1 MHYTQV
7 YNSHVVSPEL
17 EARLRAMPKVEIHV
31 HLEGATDAE
40 TVYAMAQRN
49 NVALPAPTLDAWKSF
64 YEFRDFNHFVEVYL
78 AAAACMKTAED
89 YQAMVESFVRRQA
102 AQNIRYSEAYFSSS
116 LHFGKMSNSE
126 MIAALAAGARNAEV
140 QHGSRVRFISDIS
153 RESPHLQGQVLDFT
167 LQARDEADGLFIG
180 LGVGGPEVGHP
191 PEDFTDTFAD
201 ARRQG
206 LRVVAHAGETEGAQ
220 SVKGALRA
228 LKAERIGHG
237 VRSLED
243 ANVVAELRE
252 RQTPV
257 EVSPQSNYC
266 LGVAR
271 RDQPHPIRQMIDAGL
286 NCSVNS
292 DDPPMFS
299 TDLNNDYLTLAAQGF
314 TFDELWQLNVN
325 GLNAAFL
332 SESEKNGLA
341 AEFAAFKAQ
350 SL

>member
-7 YNSHVVSPEL
+7 FNSHEVAPAL

-40 TVYAMAQRN
+40 TVFAMAQRN
-49 NVALPAPTLDAWKSF
+49 GVKLPAPTLDAWKAF

-78 AAAACMKTAED
+78 AAAACMQTPED
-89 YQAMVESFVRRQA
+89 YVSMVEHFLRRQA
-102 AQNIRYSEAYFSSS
+102 AQNIRYCEAYFSPS
-116 LHFGKMSNSE
+116 LHFGKMSNAE
-126 MIAALAAGARNAEV
+126 LIAALTEGARIGEARY
-140 QHGSRVRFISDIS
+140 GSRVRFIADIS
-153 RESPHLQGQVLDFT
+153 RESPHLQGQVLDFAEQGCDNGIF
-167 LQARDEADGLFIG
+167 LG

-191 PEDFTDTFAD
+191 PEDFTATFAE

-206 LRVVAHAGETEGAQ
+206 MHVVAHAGETEGAQ
-220 SVKGALRA
+220 SVKGALNA

-243 ANVVAELRE
+243 AEVLAELRE

-266 LGVAR
+266 LGVVK
-271 RDQPHPIRQMIDAGL
+271 RDQPHPIRSMIDAGL
-286 NCSVNS
+286 NCCLNS

-314 TFDELWQLNVN
+314 TFVELWQLNVN
-325 GLNAAFL
+325 GLNSAFL
-332 SESEKNGLA
+332 SESDKNSLM
-341 AEFAAFKAQ
+341 AEYETFRT
-350 SL
+350 L

>member
-7 YNSHVVSPEL
+7 YNSHTVSPEM
-17 EARLRAMPKVEIHV
+17 EARIRAMPKVEIHI

-49 NVALPAPTLDAWKSF
+49 GVALPAPTLDAWKAF
-64 YEFRDFNHFVEVYL
+64 YEFRDFNHFIEIYL
-78 AAAACMKTAED
+78 AAAACMKTAQD
-89 YQAMVESFVRRQA
+89 YQAMVESFLCRQA
-102 AQNIRYSEAYFSSS
+102 AQNIRYSEAYFSPS
-116 LHFGKMSNSE
+116 LHFGKLSNSE
-126 MIAALAAGARNAEV
+126 MIAALATGARNGEA
-140 QHGSRVRFISDIS
+140 QHGSRVRFISDIA

-167 LQARDEADGLFIG
+167 LQARDEAGGLFIG

-191 PEDFTDTFAD
+191 PEDFTETFAE

-220 SVKGALRA
+220 SVKGALHA

-243 ANVVAELRE
+243 STVVAELRE
-252 RQTPV
+252 RKTPV

-271 RDQPHPIRQMIDAGL
+271 RDQPHPIRRMIDAGL
-286 NCSVNS
+286 NCCVNS

-314 TFDELWQLNVN
+314 AFEELWQLNM
-325 GLNAAFL
+325 
-332 SESEKNGLA
+332 NGLA
-341 AEFAAFKAQ
+341 ASFLDASQKQALREDYLRWVNA
-350 SL
+350 

>member
-7 YNSHVVSPEL
+7 YNSHTVSPAL

-49 NVALPAPTLDAWKSF
+49 NVALPAPTLDAWKAF
-64 YEFRDFNHFVEVYL
+64 YKFRDFNHFVEVYL

-89 YQAMVESFVRRQA
+89 YHAMVESFVRRQA
-102 AQNIRYSEAYFSSS
+102 AQNILYSEAYFSPS
-116 LHFGKMSNSE
+116 LHFGKMSNVDL
-126 MIAALAAGARNAEV
+126 IAALAAGARAAEG
-140 QHGSRVRFISDIS
+140 QTGSRVRFISDIS

-191 PEDFTDTFAD
+191 PEDFTETFAE

-206 LRVVAHAGETEGAQ
+206 LRVVAHAGETEGAH
-220 SVKGALRA
+220 SVKGALHA
-228 LKAERIGHG
+228 LQAERIGHG

-243 ANVVAELRE
+243 AGVVAELRE

-266 LGVAR
+266 LGVAK
-271 RDQPHPIRQMIDAGL
+271 RDQPHPIRRMIDAGL

-314 TFDELWQLNVN
+314 SFDELWQLNLN
-325 GLNAAFL
+325 GLEASFLNA
-332 SESEKNGLA
+332 SEKQALHEDYARWLKG
-341 AEFAAFKAQ
+341 
-350 SL
+350 